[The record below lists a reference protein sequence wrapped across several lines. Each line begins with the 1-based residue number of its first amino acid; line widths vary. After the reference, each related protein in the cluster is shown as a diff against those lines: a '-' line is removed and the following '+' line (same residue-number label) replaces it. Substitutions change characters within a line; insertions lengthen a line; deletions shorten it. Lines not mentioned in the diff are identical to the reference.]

1 MKSLKRK
8 LYFSGIFVMLT
19 FLLAGGAYSKVE
31 LTILKDLNLDAVPSD
46 IAVSAEGDMI
56 YILTPGKILI
66 YETAKEALSERIPM
80 DKEYDRMTYSE
91 KLNALVLSSSKSKSV
106 RIIEPEKIF
115 EIPVSGSPM
124 KGKKD
129 AKVLIAV
136 FDDYQ

>member
-1 MKSLKRK
+1 MNSLKRK
-8 LYFSGIFVMLT
+8 LYFSGILVMLT
-19 FLLAGGAYSKVE
+19 FLLAGGAHSKVE
-31 LTILKDLNLDAVPSD
+31 LTILKDLNLDAAPSD

-56 YILTPGKILI
+56 YILTPGEILI
-66 YETAKEALSERIPM
+66 YETAKDALSERIPM

-124 KGKKD
+124 KGKED